1 MKKTKK
7 KQPAPQQRNTYTLD
21 DKAKAKKYYLIG
33 LSLVEIGKMTDTPFR
48 TIEKWY
54 NLENWKSQRETTPI
68 KTKANDLFNAGMSY
82 KQISATLGKSQ
93 STVSRYLKFIRDENN
108 NKRNTK

>member
-1 MKKTKK
+1 MTKTKK
-7 KQPAPQQRNTYTLD
+7 KQPAPLQRKSYTLD

-54 NLENWKSQRETTPI
+54 IAENWKDQRETTPI

-82 KQISATLGKSQ
+82 KKIAVTLGKSQ
-93 STVSRYLKFIRDENN
+93 STISRYLKTVRNENN
-108 NKRNTK
+108 N

>member
-1 MKKTKK
+1 MAKTKK
-7 KQPAPQQRNTYTLD
+7 QLPDPKQRNTYTLD

-54 NLENWKSQRETTPI
+54 IADNWKSQRETTPI

-82 KQISATLGKSQ
+82 KQISDTLGKSQ
-93 STVSRYLKFIRDENN
+93 STISRYLKSIRNENN
-108 NKRNTK
+108 N

>member
-1 MKKTKK
+1 MAKTKK
-7 KQPAPQQRNTYTLD
+7 QLPDLKQRNTYTLD

-33 LSLVEIGKMTDTPFR
+33 LSLVEIGKMTDTPYR
-48 TIEKWY
+48 TVEKWY

-93 STVSRYLKFIRDENN
+93 STVARYLKLIRDENN
-108 NKRNTK
+108 N